1 MFDINAVNMAI
12 KGDTKSFEVL
22 YDNLSLELYKYAYY
36 ILGNEHDA
44 EDVVSETF
52 IEAMKGIKNLKHPET
67 FKSWMFKILSARVKR
82 KISTYVR
89 DKKNM
94 ELDDVSAAALST
106 EDFNTV
112 ENVMLQKALQEITSE
127 ERSILLLSTVQGYTT
142 KEVAGMLELPQGTVS
157 SKLHR
162 TLKKLRKMME

>member
-1 MFDINAVNMAI
+1 MVDINAVNSAI

-22 YDNLSLELYKYAYY
+22 YDSISLELYKYSYY

-52 IEAMKGIKNLKHPET
+52 IEAIKGIKNLKHPET
-67 FKSWMFKILSARVKR
+67 FKSWMFKILSARIKR
-82 KISTYVR
+82 KIATYVR
-89 DKKNM
+89 DKKNV
-94 ELDDVSAAALST
+94 ELDDVNPSFLST
-106 EDFNTV
+106 EDFGNV
-112 ENVMLQKALQEITSE
+112 ENVMLQKALSEISPD

-142 KEVAGMLELPQGTVS
+142 KEVSEMLEMPQGTVS

>member
-12 KGDTKSFEVL
+12 KGDTKSFETL

-94 ELDDVSAAALST
+94 DLDDASAMALGT

-112 ENVMLQKALQEITSE
+112 ENVMLQKALQEITPE

>member
-22 YDNLSLELYKYAYY
+22 YDSLSLELYKYAYY

-89 DKKNM
+89 DKKNI
-94 ELDDVSAAALST
+94 ELDDVNAAALST

-112 ENVMLQKALQEITSE
+112 ENVMLQKALHEITPE

-142 KEVAGMLELPQGTVS
+142 KEVASMLELPQGTVS